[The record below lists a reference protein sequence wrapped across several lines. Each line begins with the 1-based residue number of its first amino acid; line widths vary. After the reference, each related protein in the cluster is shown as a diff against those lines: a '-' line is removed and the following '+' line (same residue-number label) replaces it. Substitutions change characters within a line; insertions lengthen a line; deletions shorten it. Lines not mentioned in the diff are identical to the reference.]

1 MKMKFLLLVITGGL
15 FAASCCKTYQCK
27 DNQTAI
33 ITGEVCASSQAEAQN
48 MCDQNSTNS
57 QTAIKK

>member
-1 MKMKFLLLVITGGL
+1 MKMKFLLLAITSGMA
-15 FAASCCKTYQCK
+15 AASCCKTYQCK

-48 MCDQNSTNS
+48 MCNQNSTNP
-57 QTAIKK
+57 QTAMRK